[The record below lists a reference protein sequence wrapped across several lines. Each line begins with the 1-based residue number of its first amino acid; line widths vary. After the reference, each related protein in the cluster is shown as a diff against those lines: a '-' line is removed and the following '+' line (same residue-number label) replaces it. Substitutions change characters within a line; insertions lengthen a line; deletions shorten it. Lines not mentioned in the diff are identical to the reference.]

1 MRQLDLEFGG
11 AREHWILW
19 PVRVEV
25 KSGTGFYKMVLG
37 SISTASRILR

>member
-37 SISTASRILR
+37 SISTASRTWR